1 MARTGMYVLQGVDPA
16 AIAEAPFD
24 VKVVDIY
31 NDSGAMFTPTQV
43 AQMGGG
49 PGSALLLGYFSIGEA
64 EVYRDYF
71 SSIPKS
77 ALGPENPQWKGNYE
91 VAFWTQEWRTVATTY
106 LDKVIAAGY
115 DGIYFDVVDEYQQA
129 WAQANCP
136 GGAAGAE
143 QAMADLV
150 AYLADYAH
158 AKNPAFKIW
167 ANNAEELLTNQTY
180 FSHLD
185 GMFKENLFYTDSGSK
200 QPSSETQYSMSLLQM
215 MLAAGKDVIAIE
227 YVSDSAKI
235 ADVETQAAHY
245 NVGYYTADINL
256 DGISYT
262 GVLPGQYIH
271 EDWSGLTTTTTTTST
286 STTSTSTTTSTT
298 TTSTTTLVTDLTL
311 TGTSSSDNLAGKSGN
326 DKLYG
331 KAGADVLSGNGG
343 NDWLEGGNGND
354 KLAGGAGADSFVFRA
369 YGNKHRDAIADY
381 QAGTDHIVLD
391 HAVFTAAGAIGT
403 LSDAG
408 FWIGS
413 AAHDASDRIIYNA
426 STGLISYD
434 ADGTGRLSAVAIATV
449 APGTLLT
456 HADFL
461 II

>member
-185 GMFKENLFYTDSGSK
+185 GMFKENLFYTDSGSA
-200 QPSSETQYSMSLLQM
+200 QPKSETSYSLQM
-215 MLAAGKDVIAIE
+215 MQSMLAAGKDVIAIE
-227 YVSDSAKI
+227 YVSDPAKVT
-235 ADVETQAAHY
+235 DVEAKAAAAG
-245 NVGYYTADINL
+245 VGYYTADIDLN
-256 DGISYT
+256 GISYT
-262 GVLPGQYIH
+262 GVLPGQVIH
-271 EDWSGLTTTTTTTST
+271 EDWSGLTPTTTTTT
-286 STTSTSTTTSTT
+286 TTTAPPPADLVLNG
-298 TTSTTTLVTDLTL
+298 TSYADTL
-311 TGTSSSDNLAGKSGN
+311 TGQGGN
-326 DKLYG
+326 DKLFGFAG
-331 KAGADVLSGNGG
+331 KDVLAGNGG

-354 KLAGGAGADSFVFRA
+354 RLTGGAGADSFVFRA
-369 YGNKHRDAIADY
+369 SGSKHMDTITDF
-381 QAGTDHIVLD
+381 QPGIDHIVLD
-391 HAVFTAAGAIGT
+391 RAVFTKVGAAGA
-403 LSDAG
+403 LADAA
-408 FWIGS
+408 FWEGS
-413 AAHDASDRIIYNA
+413 KAHDASDRITYD
-426 STGLISYD
+426 SVTGTISYD
-434 ADGTGRLSAVAIATV
+434 SDGTGWHSAVVVATL
-449 APGTLLT
+449 APGLHLT
-456 HADFL
+456 ASDF
-461 II
+461 IVI